1 MVSYFIFYAL
11 IIHGRRIKLGNPDK
25 YLQIDPEVGKEQF
38 MSISGHQNLN
48 GTYLIARKVKVRQ

>member
-11 IIHGRRIKLGNPDK
+11 IIHARRIQPGNPDK

-38 MSISGHQNLN
+38 MSISGHQSLN
-48 GTYLIARKVKVRQ
+48 ARKVKVRQ